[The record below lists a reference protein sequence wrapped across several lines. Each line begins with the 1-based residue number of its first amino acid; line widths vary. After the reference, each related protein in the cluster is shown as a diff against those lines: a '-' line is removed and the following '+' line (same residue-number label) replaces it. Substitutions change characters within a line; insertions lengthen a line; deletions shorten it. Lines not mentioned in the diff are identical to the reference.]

1 MLCITGICYMLQIY
15 DSAQALYMTH
25 NEDGSKFF
33 AFFLCVYMCIAFL
46 IAYKDIKK
54 VKVVP

>member
-1 MLCITGICYMLQIY
+1 MLQIY